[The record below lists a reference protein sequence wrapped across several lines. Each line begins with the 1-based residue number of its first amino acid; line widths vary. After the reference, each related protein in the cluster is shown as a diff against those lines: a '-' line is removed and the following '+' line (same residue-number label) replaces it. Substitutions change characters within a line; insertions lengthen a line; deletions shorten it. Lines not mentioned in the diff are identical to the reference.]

1 MESNF
6 VNILLSLTSAF
17 GVQGAIIKKSNKK
30 DIDWY
35 LTLASIVFWV
45 IELTLLILAFFISN
59 NMATIGL
66 SDPYEASTL
75 LTFLRMIFVA
85 IFVLLNVFSGIADYK
100 FPMDPMWLYFYSIF
114 EVLTSVLPIV
124 GLGILQSRL
133 NDDFVQ
139 CKDGFNGNPFHSD
152 AAKDTQ
158 LTYIHTFVVA
168 SLFTRLIRQY
178 SISAMALGSNKSYQ
192 ATKNI
197 PYVGLN
203 TKNEEL
209 WNNRKQQYAN
219 IRNSAREETTYNFTS
234 DQGVVRHDLL

>member
-6 VNILLSLTSAF
+6 VNVLLSLTSAF
-17 GVQGAIIKKSNKK
+17 GVQGAIIKKSNK
-30 DIDWY
+30 DINWL
-35 LTLASIVFWV
+35 LTVASTVFWV

-66 SDPYEASTL
+66 SDPYKASTL

-100 FPMDPMWLYFYSIF
+100 FTMDPMWPYVYSIL
-114 EVLTSVLPIV
+114 EVLTSVLPIF

-178 SISAMALGSNKSYQ
+178 SISAMALGSNKSYKQ

-197 PYVGLN
+197 PYVELN
-203 TKNEEL
+203 NNEKRL